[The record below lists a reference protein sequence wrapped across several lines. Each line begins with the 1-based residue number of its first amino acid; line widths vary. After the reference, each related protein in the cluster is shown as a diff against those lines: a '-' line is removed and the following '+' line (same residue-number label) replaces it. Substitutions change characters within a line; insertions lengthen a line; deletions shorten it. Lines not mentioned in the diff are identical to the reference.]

1 VTAASGT
8 MAEGGIEPIE
18 TMNRKNVVRHSW
30 PWVALVAL
38 LAVIYIPDIGH
49 GFIRDD
55 FGWIVHGQIDDL
67 RDLWRVVA
75 SDLGFY
81 RPVPALSFSLS
92 WWLFDLQPVPY
103 GLTNFLLLLLC
114 VGAIFRLGRA
124 LELPS
129 LAAFVAAALWS
140 LNFHGINA
148 VVLWPSARPALFLV
162 LGSALAAESFL
173 RGRPVVS
180 AMWYA
185 LAVFSKEEAV
195 VLPFVLGATHLLSRR
210 IGPPEARVAFWT
222 SVKPA
227 LRATLPL
234 VMVLA
239 FYLVAR
245 TYSGAFWAHNAS
257 PNYQPTLDPVLL
269 FWHIVQYVREGAV
282 VAAAATLVVALVMR
296 AVPRHVD
303 TVTLS
308 FCTLWFAFGYALTVF
323 APVPSSLY
331 VCFPSVGAALLA
343 GHLVAAMVP
352 VARQARLA
360 AAGLALFAALLPL
373 YWSHNAPWVALAER
387 STLLLNDLVDET
399 SRLPPQGTVNLIDD
413 RLSRLRATF
422 GSLAPAGE
430 LFLGDQIEVRV
441 NAHTQADLTLRLV
454 NGRFRR
460 Q

>member
-1 VTAASGT
+1 
-8 MAEGGIEPIE
+8 
-18 TMNRKNVVRHSW
+18 MNRESVVRRSW

-67 RDLWRVVA
+67 RDVWRVVA

-81 RPVPALSFSLS
+81 RPVPALSFSLN
-92 WWLFDLQPVPY
+92 WWLFHLQPVPY

-129 LAAFVAAALWS
+129 LGAFVAAGLWS

-173 RGRPVVS
+173 RRRPLVS
-180 AMWYA
+180 AAWYA

-195 VLPFVLGATHLLSRR
+195 VLPFVLGATHLISCRV
-210 IGPPEARVAFWT
+210 GSPEDRVAFWA

-234 VMVLA
+234 LVVLGL
-239 FYLVAR
+239 YLLAR

-257 PNYQPTLDPVLL
+257 PNYQPTFDPALL
-269 FWHIVQYVREGAV
+269 SWHIVQYVREGAM
-282 VAAAATLVVALVMR
+282 VAAAATIVVAVVMR

-303 TVTLS
+303 AV
-308 FCTLWFAFGYALTVF
+308 TLWFCALWFTFGYALTVF

-343 GHLVAAMVP
+343 GHLVTTMVP

-360 AAGLALFAALLPL
+360 AAGLALFSVLLPV

-387 STLLLNDLVDET
+387 STLLLNELVDKT

-413 RLSRLRATF
+413 RRSRLRATF
-422 GSLAPAGE
+422 GSLAPASV
-430 LFLGDQIEVRV
+430 LFLGDHIEVRV
-441 NAHTQADLTLRLV
+441 NGRTEADLTLRLV
-454 NGRFRR
+454 NGSFRR